1 MQKETMKKISTDY
14 KSVDKMNARQNQ
26 QSKAATGKHLS
37 NAAKTW

>member
-26 QSKAATGKHLS
+26 QSKATGKHLS